1 MKSPKKKLPATGPL
15 PKPDNP
21 REAREILKGEAFPAP
36 NVQLVTMTGTEFTSI
51 CPKTGQPD
59 FGTVIIA
66 YEPRELCIESKSLK
80 YYLWSYRNEGA
91 FCESLAA
98 QIADDVVYAIKP
110 KSLTVRVTQNVRGG
124 IALVAEARR

>member
-1 MKSPKKKLPATGPL
+1 I
-15 PKPDNP
+15 
-21 REAREILKGEAFPAP
+21 E
-36 NVQLVTMTGTEFTSI
+36 
-51 CPKTGQPD
+51 
-59 FGTVIIA
+59 
-66 YEPRELCIESKSLK
+66 YEPAKLCIESRSLK